1 MFNDNFKSAVIQR
14 HTESINNAKNL
25 TESESRRHSLL
36 LQRDCEEAERAH
48 GREIERL
55 REDFERSMREKEER
69 HRSKIREFQ
78 DRDNAWQQEKQVRIS
93 SSSSISVLSSASL
106 PKEFL
111 ECVSI
116 PTSHKSVCTLQ
127 DILSEIQ
134 RLKEEANRF
143 IAILAKEEEDAD
155 ENLSPA
161 RRQTLTR
168 EVESLQVISHILKAL
183 PTSRITNV
191 LAPPTCNH
199 NRSGGDT

>member
-1 MFNDNFKSAVIQR
+1 
-14 HTESINNAKNL
+14 
-25 TESESRRHSLL
+25 
-36 LQRDCEEAERAH
+36 
-48 GREIERL
+48 
-55 REDFERSMREKEER
+55 MREKEER

-93 SSSSISVLSSASL
+93 SSLCISVLISARIL
-106 PKEFL
+106 KEFF
-111 ECVSI
+111 ECVVPLVPI
-116 PTSHKSVCTLQ
+116 PSSNESVCTLQ

-168 EVESLQVISHILKAL
+168 EVESLQVISHFLRAL
-183 PTSRITNV
+183 STSRITNV
-191 LAPPTCNH
+191 LAPPSCNR